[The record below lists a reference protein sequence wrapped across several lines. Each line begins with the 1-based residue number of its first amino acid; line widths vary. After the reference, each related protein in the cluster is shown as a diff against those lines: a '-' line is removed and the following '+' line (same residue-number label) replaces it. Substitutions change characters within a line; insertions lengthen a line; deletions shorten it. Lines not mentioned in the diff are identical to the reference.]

1 MSIEHHPPE
10 TIIASFAAGTLDNGQ
25 HVAIATHL
33 TACAHCRS
41 LMRSMEQVGGAV
53 LADLPPASMS
63 GNGLAAIEARLDDAA
78 APRAPA
84 APPADNVTAGEIP
97 GLPRFVRRYRFG
109 AWTLVAPRVRVRQ
122 IVLPDPGDTRVFLLK
137 AGSGTRLLEHAHTGL
152 EMTCVLDGSFTQAG
166 SRYAPG
172 DFDFGDDTIDH
183 QATVEQGR
191 DCICLV
197 AMQGELRL
205 KGLIGRLV
213 QPFVKL

>member
-10 TIIASFAAGTLDNGQ
+10 TLIAAFAAGTLDNGQ

-33 TACAHCRS
+33 VACAHCRS

-63 GNGLAAIEARLDDAA
+63 SNALAAIEARLDDAA

-84 APPADNVTAGEIP
+84 TPPADNVTASEIP
-97 GLPRFVRRYRFG
+97 GLPRFVRRYPFG
-109 AWTLVAPRVRVRQ
+109 TWTWVAPAVYVRR

-137 AGSGTRLLEHAHTGL
+137 AGPGTRLLEHAHAGL
-152 EMTCVLDGSFTQAG
+152 EMTCVLAGSFAQAG

-172 DFDFGDDTIDH
+172 DFDFGDETIDH
-183 QATVEQGR
+183 QATVEEGT

-197 AMQGELRL
+197 AMQGDLRL

-213 QPFVKL
+213 QPFVRL